1 MTTDKILLSG
11 LIVDSDKYYKLLEWK
26 DTNISKFS
34 WFCAENGINVH
45 SINHLTQ
52 EQYNL
57 LLDVANI

>member
-1 MTTDKILLSG
+1 MTTDETLLSG

-26 DTNISKFS
+26 DKNLLKFS
-34 WFCAENGINVH
+34 LFCTENGIHNY
-45 SINHLTQ
+45 SINYFTQ